1 MTLAELLSG
10 PLPDTAT
17 LQTLAIV
24 FDTALAQKMLN
35 FHAWY
40 GDPRCTVYP
49 AALTDG
55 RWWHLADILPQCI
68 TPDGIYAAGFARLDA
83 ANFASVEVVPL
94 ADIEFATE
102 AVAPL
107 EPEPQP
113 PTPEPPE
120 SPSPVS

>member
-1 MTLAELLSG
+1 MTLAEFLAA

-35 FHAWY
+35 YHAWY

-49 AALTDG
+49 APLADG
-55 RWWHLADILPQCI
+55 RWCHVADILPQCI
-68 TPDGIYAAGFARLDA
+68 APDGIYAAGFARLDA
-83 ANFASVEVVPL
+83 TNFASVEVVPL
-94 ADIEFATE
+94 AGLEFAAD
-102 AVAPL
+102 AVPQL
-107 EPEPQP
+107 VPE
-113 PTPEPPE
+113 E

>member
-1 MTLAELLSG
+1 MTLAEFLSQ

-35 FHAWY
+35 YHAWY

-49 AALTDG
+49 AALADG
-55 RWWHLADILPQCI
+55 RWCHVADILPQCI

-83 ANFASVEVVPL
+83 SNFSSVEVVPL
-94 ADIEFATE
+94 TDLEFATGG
-102 AVAPL
+102 ATQLV
-107 EPEPQP
+107 PE
-113 PTPEPPE
+113 E

>member
-1 MTLAELLSG
+1 MTLAEFLAS

-49 AALTDG
+49 AALADG
-55 RWWHLADILPQCI
+55 RWCHVADILPQCI
-68 TPDGIYAAGFARLDA
+68 TPDGIYAAGFARLNA
-83 ANFASVEVVPL
+83 ENFASVEVIPL
-94 ADIEFATE
+94 AELEFATE
-102 AVAPL
+102 AVPQL
-107 EPEPQP
+107 VPEPM
-113 PTPEPPE
+113 PEE
-120 SPSPVS
+120 SPSPVI

>member
-1 MTLAELLSG
+1 MTLADFLST

-49 AALTDG
+49 AALADG
-55 RWWHLADILPQCI
+55 RWCHVADILPQCI

-83 ANFASVEVVPL
+83 ANFASVDVVPM
-94 ADIEFATE
+94 ADLEFATE
-102 AVAPL
+102 AV
-107 EPEPQP
+107 PQLV
-113 PTPEPPE
+113 PE
-120 SPSPVS
+120 SLQE